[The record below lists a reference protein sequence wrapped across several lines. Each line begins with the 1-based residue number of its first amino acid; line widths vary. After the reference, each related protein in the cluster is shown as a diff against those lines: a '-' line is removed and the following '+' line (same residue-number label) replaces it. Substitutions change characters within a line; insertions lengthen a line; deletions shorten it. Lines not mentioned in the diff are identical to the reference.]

1 MRFSGFTNAIRSP
14 YIRDT
19 GTGTVPVLGDETG
32 DEKMTF
38 VGLNNVTPIEI
49 TVRKLHAGNDV
60 WRDNVIFYGAAEEG
74 EWQLTIST
82 NAGDMLVSRTRQ
94 GMIDELDA
102 AGFEYSPHQRV
113 YRRQ

>member
-1 MRFSGFTNAIRSP
+1 M
-14 YIRDT
+14 
-19 GTGTVPVLGDETG
+19 VPMLGDETG

-38 VGLNNVTPIEI
+38 VGLNNVAPIEI

-94 GMIDELDA
+94 GMIDELEA
-102 AGFEYSPHQRV
+102 AGFEYVPQKRI
-113 YRRQ
+113 YRR

>member
-14 YIRDT
+14 YIS
-19 GTGTVPVLGDETG
+19 GTGPGMVPAHGDETG

-38 VGLNNVTPIEI
+38 VGLNNATPIEI
-49 TVRKLHAGNDV
+49 TVRKLHAGEDV

-82 NAGDMLVSRTRQ
+82 NAGDRLVSRTRQ
-94 GMIDELDA
+94 EMIDELGA
-102 AGFEYSPHQRV
+102 AGFEYVPQKRI
-113 YRRQ
+113 YRR

>member
-1 MRFSGFTNAIRSP
+1 M
-14 YIRDT
+14 
-19 GTGTVPVLGDETG
+19 VPVLGDETG

-49 TVRKLHAGNDV
+49 TVRKLRAGDDV

-82 NAGDMLVSRTRQ
+82 NAGDSLVSRTRQ

-102 AGFEYSPHQRV
+102 AGFEYVPQKRI
-113 YRRQ
+113 YRRG

>member
-1 MRFSGFTNAIRSP
+1 MRFSGFTNAIRLA
-14 YIRDT
+14 YI
-19 GTGTVPVLGDETG
+19 GGACPGMVPVRGDEKG

-38 VGLNNVTPIEI
+38 VGLINETPIEI
-49 TVRKLHAGNDV
+49 TVRKLHAGDDV

-82 NAGDMLVSRTRQ
+82 NAGDSLVSRTRQ

-102 AGFEYSPHQRV
+102 AGFEYVPQKRI
-113 YRRQ
+113 YRRG